1 MRSCLL
7 VLNLV
12 NHKSLIRLLKVVSL
26 RQRVHQLE
34 TDHVP
39 NGKILDRANEL
50 AAENVGLKAAV
61 DDLTSENVSL
71 KERVESLN
79 MEMATRDSKDDSSV
93 LKQVQ

>member
-1 MRSCLL
+1 MYKTLL
-7 VLNLV
+7 IK
-12 NHKSLIRLLKVVSL
+12 KSLIRLLKVVSL